1 MKAVIHLKIILLC
14 VILSFSVVAQDA
26 EKYLLQLKSGS
37 FVPERNVSKNKIK
50 DLNRRL
56 VPFNKKSFVII
67 QFEKNPS
74 ESERQVLKKDGIE
87 LLDYVPNN
95 AYTATLTGVFNEVLL
110 QKSGVRAVVFPVA
123 EQKLQTSLANGT
135 IPVHAKKVAGFVD
148 VWVNFP
154 RSFTAADVLAA
165 LKNDHYEVLSDI
177 YKDYQVL
184 EIRVEESKLNDLAQ
198 LPFIQYIQAIP
209 KEDRPVNDHSTVNG
223 RANVLNAAFNMGRNL
238 RGEGVVVGV
247 GDESNPLQH
256 IDFSSRVINRAA
268 IDFGAH
274 GVHVIGTL
282 AGAGIVSE
290 KYTGYAPKAKIV
302 SQLYSNILA
311 YAPIYVQDFGMVI
324 TNNSYGNNITD
335 CATFGEYDLNSYIL
349 DQQAFQMPY
358 LQHVFASGNSGGM
371 NCAPFT
377 GGFGSVVGGYQAA
390 KNVIT
395 VGNTTM
401 EGDVWTTSSRGPVA
415 DGRIKPEIS
424 AQGRLVMSTYAV
436 DNSYINSTGT
446 SMASPAVSGGLAL
459 LYQQYRKLN
468 NQNNPKNG
476 LMKAILCNGTTDLG
490 HEGPDYQY
498 GFGWLNLLRSVK
510 MIENNSYLTGSATH
524 GSSNLHEIQVPP
536 GTAKLKVMLY
546 WNDPAASVFA
556 SRTLVNDLDLEVKNP
571 SNITTLPKLLDP
583 TPANVGNA
591 ASTGPDHI
599 NNMEQV
605 IINDP
610 GAGTY
615 KINIKGTE
623 ILQNPQQEYF
633 LVYDAIPVATE
644 LTYPVGNEHFK
655 PGDDI
660 NISWESYGNTSS
672 NFTVQYSTNDGATWT
687 NVLGNPVTSK
697 HLLRWVVP
705 DVVTD
710 KAKVKITQSG
720 TGIEVISKAFTILPP
735 PVFKI
740 SDIQC
745 EGYIAVDWQPV
756 TGATDY
762 EVMLL
767 HGDEMVSAG
776 TTTSNSFVMAGMS
789 RDSLYWFSV
798 RARLNQNPGP
808 RATALSRKPDSGT
821 CAGSISDNDLKLE
834 AIVSPVSSGRQFTPT
849 ALSDHTPVTIR
860 VRNLDDQATAGN
872 VAVSYSVNGSLK
884 KSLSVPLSIAAN
896 SFTDYI
902 FPDDQDLSA
911 LGSYV
916 VSATINK
923 VGDIVIKNNTLSK
936 IFKQLPNN
944 PVALPFID
952 NLESASEQSVLVGQV
967 GLEHADRYD
976 FTNSSTAGRL
986 RTFVNT
992 GMAYSGNRA
1001 LTLDTD
1007 RYFPSENTN
1016 FLYGTFNFSNYSL
1029 ADDIRLVFRYKNHGQ
1044 TNHADNKV
1052 WIRGSYA
1059 DNWILVYDLF
1069 ANQNSVNQSYKL
1081 STSIELANI
1090 LADHG
1095 QPLSKSAQIRWGQ
1108 HGKRITASP
1117 SDGSGYSFD
1126 DIQLRIEMDDIQML
1140 SLNSITAASCG
1151 LGSLHPVTVTIRNS
1165 SDRTINNVPVRYKLG
1180 TNNEVTEMIPVINGR
1195 QTIQYT
1201 FNTKLN
1207 LSAFGEYYI
1216 KVWSALN
1223 TDTYADN
1230 NMVDLIFYNNALV
1243 TTFPHLENFE
1253 NSNGGWHSGGT
1264 SKSWSYGTPA
1274 STKINGAAS
1283 GTKAWKTNLNGN
1295 YNNQENSYLYS
1306 PCYNISGMANPTLSF
1321 SLALDIE
1328 FCANEDC
1335 DLAYL
1340 EYSIDGNVWTQLG
1353 AKGQGTNW
1361 YNKTTTDKQ
1370 AWSIQDYTRWHV
1382 GTIPLPVTNGNIR
1395 LRFVMIGDP
1404 GTTRE
1409 GIAID
1414 DIHIYNN
1421 NSGIYDESTT
1431 LSPVL
1436 QQPPSPSGWID
1447 FKQNGKLVVS
1457 INPNGQTIGAT
1468 NVQAYINGGAIRDDG
1483 KQYYLDRN
1491 VTIKPAHA
1499 ALGSNATVRIYFLDT
1514 EAEKLIN
1521 AATCVAC
1528 PKVKTAFELG
1538 VFKYTD
1544 ADKSKE
1550 DGSLTNNQA
1559 GVWKYINSAS
1569 TLKVP
1574 FDKGYYAEIGVKDF
1588 SEFWFSN
1595 GDNSNPLPVDL
1606 ISFNVNK
1613 KTDTENPDQVIA
1625 QWVTTSEINA
1635 DRFEV
1640 ERADGLEALK
1650 LKRFAK
1656 IGEVSAAGDSRIKN
1670 EYFFTDNESP
1680 KSGDYYYRLKMLDRD
1695 ESFKYSSIRAVSFD
1709 LNADW
1714 KTYPNPS
1721 NGSFEIQYQA
1731 GAGMPMRIK
1740 AFDLTGNLVYDKSL
1754 TANGK
1759 RQQHQMD
1766 LSGSGFSAG
1775 LYVVEVTSNDQ
1786 KKVFRIVKL

>member
-1 MKAVIHLKIILLC
+1 MKSAIHLKIILLC
-14 VILSFSVVAQDA
+14 VILSFSAAAQDA
-26 EKYLLQLKSGS
+26 KKYLLQLKSGS
-37 FVPERNVSKNKIK
+37 FVPERNVSVNKIK

-56 VPFNKKSFVII
+56 IPFNKKSFVII

-74 ESERQVLKKDGIE
+74 DAERQTLKKDGIE

-95 AYTATLTGVFNEVLL
+95 AYTATVTGSLNETLL
-110 QKSGVRAVVFPVA
+110 QKSGARAVVFPSVA
-123 EQKLQTSLANGT
+123 QKMQTSLANGT
-135 IPVHAKKVAGFVD
+135 IPAHAKKVAGYVD
-148 VWVNFP
+148 LWVNFP
-154 RSFTAADVLAA
+154 RSFTAAEVLIA
-165 LKNDHYEVLSDI
+165 LKDDHYEVLSDV

-184 EIRVEESKLNDLAQ
+184 EIRVEESRLNDLAE
-198 LPFIQYIQAIP
+198 LPFIQYIQPIP
-209 KEDRPVNDHSTVNG
+209 KEDRPVNNHSTVNG
-223 RANVLNAAFNMGRNL
+223 RANILNSSFGSGRNL

-268 IDFGAH
+268 IDSGTH
-274 GVHVIGTL
+274 GVHVMGTL

-290 KYTGYAPKAKIV
+290 KYAGYAPKAKIV
-302 SQLYSNILA
+302 AQLYSNILA
-311 YAPIYVQDFGMVI
+311 YAPVYVQDFGMVI
-324 TNNSYGNNITD
+324 TNNSYGNNVTD
-335 CATFGEYDLNSYIL
+335 CSTFGEYDLNSYIL
-349 DQQAFQMPY
+349 DQQAFQLPY
-358 LQHVFASGNSGGM
+358 LQHVFAAGNSGAM
-371 NCAPFT
+371 NCAPFSS
-377 GGFGSVVGGYQAA
+377 GFGSVVGGYQAA

-395 VGNTTM
+395 VGNTTA
-401 EGDVWTTSSRGPVA
+401 EGEIWNTSSRGPVS

-424 AQGRLVMSTYAV
+424 AQGRQIMSTYAIN
-436 DNSYINSTGT
+436 NSYINSTGT
-446 SMASPAVSGGLAL
+446 SMASPAIAGGLAL
-459 LYQQYRKLN
+459 LYQQYRKLHG
-468 NQNNPKNG
+468 QSNPKNG

-490 HEGPDYQY
+490 NDGPDYQY
-498 GFGWLNLLRSVK
+498 GFGWMNLLRSVK
-510 MIENNSYLTGSATH
+510 MIENNSYLTGSATQ
-524 GSSNLHEIQVPP
+524 GINNLHEIEVPP
-536 GTAKLKVMLY
+536 GTAKLKIMLY
-546 WNDPAASVFA
+546 WNDPAASIFA
-556 SRTLVNDLDLEVKNP
+556 ARTLVNDLDLEVKNP
-571 SNITTLPKLLDP
+571 LNQKILPQLLDP
-583 TPANVGNA
+583 APANVGKPA
-591 ASTGPDHI
+591 LTGADHI

-615 KINIKGTE
+615 KLYVNGTD
-623 ILQNPQQEYF
+623 IAQNPQQEYF
-633 LVYDAIPVATE
+633 LVYDVIPVSTE
-644 LTYPVGNEHFK
+644 LTYPVGKERFK

-660 NISWESYGNTSS
+660 YVNWESYGNTFS
-672 NFTVQYSTNDGATWT
+672 NFTVQYSINNGATWS
-687 NVLGNPVTSK
+687 NVLGDPVTSN
-697 HLLRWVVP
+697 HLLRWVIP

-710 KAKVKITQSG
+710 KAKVKIIQSG
-720 TGIEVISKAFTILPP
+720 TGLEVISEAFTILPP

-740 SDIQC
+740 SDVQC
-745 EGYIAVDWQPV
+745 EGYIALDWQPV

-767 HGDEMVSAG
+767 QGDEMVSAG
-776 TTTSNSFVMAGMS
+776 TTTSNSFVIPGMS
-789 RDSLYWFSV
+789 KDSLYWFSV
-798 RARLNQNPGP
+798 RARLNNNPGP
-808 RATALSRKPDSGT
+808 RAAALSRKPDSGT

-834 AIVSPVSSGRQFTPT
+834 AIVSPISSGRQFTST
-849 ALSDHTPVTIR
+849 AFSDHTPVTIR
-860 VRNLDDQATAGN
+860 VRNLDDQATSGN

-911 LGSYV
+911 IGSYV
-916 VSATINK
+916 ISATVNK
-923 VGDIVIKNNTLSK
+923 AGDLVVKNNTLSK

-944 PVALPFID
+944 PVALPFVD
-952 NLESASEQSVLVGQV
+952 NLESASDQFFVVGQV
-967 GLEHADRYD
+967 GLDNADRYD

-986 RTFVNT
+986 RSFVNS

-1007 RYFPSENTN
+1007 RFFPSENTN
-1016 FLYGTFNFSNYSL
+1016 FLYGTFNLSNYSL

-1069 ANQNSVNQSYKL
+1069 ANQNSASQGYKL
-1081 STSIELANI
+1081 SNSIELANI
-1090 LADHG
+1090 LSDQG
-1095 QPLSKSAQIRWGQ
+1095 QTLSKSTQVRWGQ
-1108 HGKRITASP
+1108 HGKRITADVS
-1117 SDGSGYSFD
+1117 SGAGYTFD
-1126 DIQLRIEMDDIQML
+1126 DIQLRIETDDIQML

-1165 SDRTINNVPVRYKLG
+1165 SDRVISNVPVSYKLG
-1180 TNNEVTEMIPVINGR
+1180 AGNEVSEIIPVINGR

-1201 FNTKLN
+1201 FNAKLN
-1207 LSAFGEYYI
+1207 LAAFGEYYI
-1216 KVWSALN
+1216 KVWSTLS

-1230 NMVDLIFYNNALV
+1230 NMVDLTFYNNALV
-1243 TTFPHLENFE
+1243 SIFPHLENFE
-1253 NSNGGWHSGGT
+1253 NNNGGWHSGGA

-1274 STKINGAAS
+1274 SIKINRAAS

-1306 PCYNISGMANPTLSF
+1306 PCYNISGMTNPTLSL

-1328 FCANEDC
+1328 FCGNEDC

-1340 EYSIDGNVWTQLG
+1340 EYSIDGNVWTRLG
-1353 AKGQGTNW
+1353 SKGQGTNW

-1370 AWSIQDYTRWHV
+1370 AWSVQDYTRWHV

-1395 LRFVMIGDP
+1395 LRFVMLADP

-1431 LSPVL
+1431 LSPVS
-1436 QQPPSPSGWID
+1436 QQPASPSGWID
-1447 FKQNGKLVVS
+1447 FKQNGKLVASV
-1457 INPNGQTIGAT
+1457 NPNGQTIGAT
-1468 NVQAYINGGAIRDDG
+1468 SVQAYINGGAIRDDG

-1491 VTIKPAHA
+1491 ITIKPTNATLA
-1499 ALGSNATVRIYFLDT
+1499 ANATVRIYFLDT
-1514 EAEKLIN
+1514 EVEKLIS

-1544 ADKSKE
+1544 TDKSKE

-1559 GVWKYINSAS
+1559 GIWKYITSS
-1569 TLKVP
+1569 GTVKVP
-1574 FDKGYYAEIGVKDF
+1574 FDKGYYAEIGLKDF

-1606 ISFNVNK
+1606 VSFNVSK
-1613 KTDTENPDQVIA
+1613 KTGTENSDEVIA

-1640 ERADGLEALK
+1640 ERADGAEDLK
-1650 LKRFAK
+1650 LKRFK
-1656 IGEVSAAGDSRIKN
+1656 KLGEVMAAGDSKFKN
-1670 EYFFTDNESP
+1670 EYLFTDQESS

-1695 ESFKYSSIRAVSFD
+1695 ESFKYSSVRAVSFD
-1709 LNADW
+1709 PNADW
-1714 KTYPNPS
+1714 RTYPNPS
-1721 NGSFEIQYQA
+1721 AGSFQIQYQA
-1731 GAGMPMRIK
+1731 GAGMQMAIK
-1740 AFDLTGNLVYDKSL
+1740 AYDLTGNLVYNQSL

-1759 RQQHQMD
+1759 RQQHRMD
-1766 LSGSGFSAG
+1766 LSGSEFSAG
-1775 LYVVEVTSNDQ
+1775 LYIVEVTSSDQ